1 MNLAVST
8 CVRHRK
14 LPEWGLGIVLGV
26 RTGDRKVDVFFE
38 NHPSNGTVTMMAN
51 PEMLEVTSD
60 PPSDKLAAYQEK
72 LLRPARRSARPRKKA
87 LPAPAGT
94 FEDSVDR
101 FVALFPK
108 GFEDPVYLAE
118 ERDYKVAAHETFCR
132 LLSREIRVELVR
144 EQRVG
149 PMVDAALQ
157 IEGETNLISP
167 FEKAAFRDGLQD
179 EKASL
184 AFFAALSAL
193 IDAPAPSEALFQAY
207 VKTVETLPVLRGRV
221 FTWPIATLFPFLASP
236 EVHMFVKPVVTRA
249 AALRLG
255 IDIGYESAPN
265 WDTYAGVLKL
275 AETLKMRLADLGCR
289 DMIDVQSFIYRV

>member
-1 MNLAVST
+1 MNLAVGT

-38 NHPSNGTVTMMAN
+38 SHPSNGTITMMAN
-51 PEMLEVTSD
+51 PAMLEITSD
-60 PPSDKLAAYQEK
+60 PPTEKLTAYQER
-72 LLRPARRSARPRKKA
+72 LLRPARRTSKPRKTPP
-87 LPAPAGT
+87 PAPVGT
-94 FEDSVDR
+94 FEESVER
-101 FVALFPK
+101 FLALFPK

-118 ERDYKVAAHETFCR
+118 ERDYKVAAHETFGR

-149 PMVDAALQ
+149 PMVDAALR

-167 FEKAAFRDGLQD
+167 FEKAALRDALQD
-179 EKASL
+179 QKASL
-184 AFFAALSAL
+184 DFFAALSAL
-193 IDAPAPSEALFQAY
+193 VDAPAPSEALFRAY
-207 VKTVETLPVLRGRV
+207 FKTVEALPVPRGRV

-249 AALRLG
+249 AALRLD

-275 AETLKMRLADLGCR
+275 AGTIKARLAHLGCR